1 MIRLPPRS
9 TRTDTRFPYTT
20 IFRSALR
27 WNGALDRVGGPSVA
41 PDPARGRPVD
51 VRAAVDRRDP
61 AGISRDGRRPGRR
74 QAGDAADDQR
84 LPDLVC
90 TDEHGARTAVG
101 RAGAAA
107 GADRRIDDVSAG
119 VRRLRPLRKP
129 GTVAGDWRRA

>member
-90 TDEHGARTAVG
+90 RLLLEKKNNTEL
-101 RAGAAA
+101 AAII
-107 GADRRIDDVSAG
+107 DRSYATI
-119 VRRLRPLRKP
+119 
-129 GTVAGDWRRA
+129 